1 MKIQP
6 ISESQNAFWQVRSFK
21 CHKGTTE
28 KIRDY
33 GKVIQDTGIF
43 KGYKLDVYSAYSRE
57 EKLVHKLYYLSD
69 IVGNWIK
76 SKLKYYGKNGKC
88 YKTIWSKKDDKYIQK

>member
-6 ISESQNAFWQVRSFK
+6 VSFK
-21 CHKGTTE
+21 CHTNTTE
-28 KIRDY
+28 RLRDY

-43 KGYKLDVYSAYSRE
+43 KGYKLDIYSAYSRE
-57 EKLVHKLYYLSD
+57 GKLLHKLYYLSD

-76 SKLKYYGKNGKC
+76 SKLKYYDESGKC
-88 YKTIWSKKDDKYIQK
+88 FKTVRSEKR